1 MGRGCPRLAPNDGE
15 AQPRQHGIDRGPP
28 DQIRAVE
35 SRGGT
40 GGGGVGRRGWGKV
53 RRGKVEE
60 GWREVGWDEGDAFR
74 AGGDDIDA
82 LAAVVGKGGA
92 KGEGAIPVR
101 GPSVAV
107 VGTGE
112 GKTELAGGVKGV
124 GVEIVWEM
132 V

>member
-1 MGRGCPRLAPNDGE
+1 MKNPA
-15 AQPRQHGIDRGPP
+15 

-40 GGGGVGRRGWGKV
+40 GGRGVGVQEWGKV
-53 RRGKVEE
+53 GRGKVKIK
-60 GWREVGWDEGDAFR
+60 GSREVGYGEGYAFR
-74 AGGDDIDA
+74 ARGDDIQT
-82 LAAVVGKGGA
+82 LAAVVGKGWA
-92 KGEGAIPVR
+92 KGESAIPVR

-112 GKTELAGGVKGV
+112 GKTELAVKGV
-124 GVEIVWEM
+124 GGEIVWET